1 MGLLPRDEEAGNLE
15 PFCRICLGGDDED
28 DCGRL
33 MTPCNCTGSLRHVH
47 KKCFE
52 TWTKNCP
59 PLPDSG
65 TVVGAIPRLLAHA
78 GYYWLCTR
86 IRCELCG
93 SIYRVKRIRLRWVLR
108 WMFLL
113 LISCAFVIGLGRMSG
128 EGPRIICFKA
138 QYQWWMFCFDSSEEV
153 LIHRSLLIS

>member
-28 DCGRL
+28 DCGHL

-59 PLPDSG
+59 PLPESG
-65 TVVGAIPRLLAHA
+65 TLVGAILGLLAHA

-93 SIYRVKRIRLRWVLR
+93 ASKPSERCGKAVPPLYRPCPPYKVYLRYL
-108 WMFLL
+108 
-113 LISCAFVIGLGRMSG
+113 SYQQGRC
-128 EGPRIICFKA
+128 I
-138 QYQWWMFCFDSSEEV
+138 V
-153 LIHRSLLIS
+153 